1 MATWRFYQG
10 LRTEWRWYELDHSGD
25 VKAES
30 DQGFAELR
38 ACMDNAAAAG
48 FTGTSYQVQVRQSG
62 AFTDQEEAAHE
73 EAQDLARAEAYAGD
87 APDEQTVS

>member
-10 LRTEWRWYELDHSGD
+10 LRTEWRWYKVDHSGD
-25 VKAES
+25 VQAES

-38 ACMDNAAAAG
+38 ACMENAATAG

-62 AFTDQEEAAHE
+62 GFTDEEEAAHE
-73 EAQDLARAEAYAGD
+73 EAQDLARAEYEGST
-87 APDEQTVS
+87 PDEQAAP